1 MAQSG
6 LLQAKAGAADD
17 IKGTTGQYDSSLGA
31 PATKR
36 SGRAI
41 LAREKQGD
49 TGTYHYID
57 NLARAIRYATR
68 QLVDMIP
75 KIYDTQRIARIIG
88 LDGETDQAMIDPT
101 QPDAGQ
107 EDCRPANWHCH
118 QEDLQPQCRQVRRCG
133 D

>member
-1 MAQSG
+1 
-6 LLQAKAGAADD
+6 LQAKLGAADD

-31 PATKR
+31 AGNET

-49 TGTYHYID
+49 TGTYHFID

-75 KIYDTQRIARIIG
+75 KIYDTQRVLGSSVLMAKQIK
-88 LDGETDQAMIDPT
+88 P
-101 QPDAGQ
+101 
-107 EDCRPANWHCH
+107 
-118 QEDLQPQCRQVRRCG
+118 
-133 D
+133 